1 MHSVSRFVGIA
12 VRAASLGGMR
22 VRPATD
28 ELCRVCLQAPAT
40 TDGTNEPSWAHKY
53 AGSDITAGHMGVS
66 IAGAGRPDLAAVVAR
81 KISGITTLFVP
92 RFVPPALRPRDQ
104 ATNPRKPAKIN
115 DLERQS
121 DAQYRH

>member
-12 VRAASLGGMR
+12 VRAASLGGLR

-66 IAGAGRPDLAAVVAR
+66 IAGAGPAGPRRGGRAENFGNYDPFCTALCTARIAAPR
-81 KISGITTLFVP
+81 SGHK
-92 RFVPPALRPRDQ
+92 PPETGQNQR
-104 ATNPRKPAKIN
+104 
-115 DLERQS
+115 S
-121 DAQYRH
+121 